1 VIRPSIVLPT
11 MPAGANREGIE
22 AAAETAERLGWHA
35 VWTTDHLIVPHATEA
50 DYGEIFDVLMTL
62 GWVGARHPHLGLAT
76 SVIVVPM
83 RNPVALA
90 KQLATLDALSG
101 GRVVAGVGVG
111 WNEVEF
117 ANVGESDRFH
127 VRGAFL
133 DETIRLWRHLW
144 AGTQEPFVGR
154 FISFDDFTFG
164 PLPAQGGGLPIVI
177 GGRSEAALRRAGRLG
192 DGFHSSSMSPAAF
205 AQAAAAV
212 RASAAAAGRPAPSLS
227 ARVSVRFSGRAPGAY
242 GIVGDPDAM
251 QREVAAFEEAGA
263 EELAIAFGQTDAGRV
278 RDDMERFDRDVL
290 AAFR

>member
-1 VIRPSIVLPT
+1 
-11 MPAGANREGIE
+11 MPAGANTEGIE

-35 VWTTDHLIVPHATEA
+35 AWTTDHVLVPHATEA

-62 GWVGARHPHLGLAT
+62 AWVGARHPRLGLGT

-83 RNPVALA
+83 RNPVVLA
-90 KQLATLDALSG
+90 KQIATLDALTG

-117 ANVGESDRFH
+117 ANVGAADRFH

-144 AGTQEPFVGR
+144 SGSQEPFAGR
-154 FISFDDFTFG
+154 FVSFEDFTFG
-164 PLPAQGGGLPIVI
+164 PLPARRDALPIVV
-177 GGRSEAALRRAGRLG
+177 GGRSEAALRRAGRLA
-192 DGFHSSSMSPAAF
+192 DGFHSSSKSPAQF
-205 AQAAAAV
+205 AEAAAV
-212 RASAAAAGRPAPSLS
+212 VRAAASEAGRPEPTFS
-227 ARVSVRFSGRAPGAY
+227 ARVGVRFSGSPPGGY
-242 GIVGDPDAM
+242 GIVGDPAAM
-251 QREVAAFEEAGA
+251 QREVRAFADAGA
-263 EELAIAFGQTDAGRV
+263 TEIVFAFGQTDAERV